1 MNWASIIA
9 IYALFWV
16 MTAFV
21 VLPVGVK
28 NNHELGI
35 IPLSGQDLG
44 APGNFKPARILFMTT
59 LVSATLFGL
68 YYANYIYGWM
78 DRTSFDWVFNPPK

>member
-1 MNWASIIA
+1 MNAVSITA

-21 VLPVGVK
+21 VLPFGIK

-35 IPLSGQDLG
+35 EGTVGHDPG
-44 APGNFKPARILFMTT
+44 APGNFNPTRILLMTT
-59 LVSATLFGL
+59 LVSACLFGL
-68 YYANYIYGWM
+68 YYANYVNGWI
-78 DRTSFDWVFNPPK
+78 DRTSFDWAFNPPK

>member
-1 MNWASIIA
+1 MNLASIVA
-9 IYALFWV
+9 IYILFWV

-21 VLPVGVK
+21 VLPFGVK

-35 IPLSGQDLG
+35 ASLPGQDMG
-44 APGNFKPARILFMTT
+44 APGNFKPARILIMTT
-59 LVSATLFGL
+59 LVSAVLFGL

-78 DRTSFDWVFNPPK
+78 DRTSFDWLLNPPR

>member
-1 MNWASIIA
+1 MNLASIVA
-9 IYALFWV
+9 IYILFWV

-21 VLPVGVK
+21 VLPFGVK

-35 IPLSGQDLG
+35 ASLPGQDMG
-44 APGNFKPARILFMTT
+44 APGNFKPARILIVTT
-59 LVSATLFGL
+59 LLSAVLFGL

-78 DRTSFDWVFNPPK
+78 DRTSFDWLFNPPR